1 MNVKMTRCF
10 MAATALTAVCA
21 HAAVNDVFDV
31 RTVDELT
38 NACWQ
43 ATANANTIRIHP
55 GVYDLT
61 GMPMTPATRDADGA
75 VTTSGTV
82 LSFSSFGGAL
92 VGLGERPGDTVIR
105 GGGEADSCRLLSLG
119 KTCVVSN
126 LTLTGG
132 WVSGDGGSGGVASGP
147 NGTFTD
153 CIFSNNYARNFGG
166 VFDGVK
172 TVTRCRFVGNRAGSG
187 GVLRPVTGG
196 EKEPTLLRDCHFEG
210 NVAAATQEKAGQ
222 NGGVAY
228 YGCMWSNCVFVGNAA
243 KVGGVFGS
251 VFSHTNVVLDCRFE
265 RNTAENGAVA
275 AFGALA
281 AATNCTFVG
290 NVSSEAGSNL
300 LGLAPGAKDAY
311 EVGAG
316 GDLFACTIAAN
327 TGMPLVV
334 GATLRSCTLRGNVGN
349 RTNTNPL
356 FLNCALYNSLV
367 TENRGGAHDMSQ
379 IVGGDRATLAN
390 CTVASNAFCAV
401 NYAVAGGT
409 NAVNTVFAG
418 NYLVDRATG
427 AFVKRQDMNA
437 KNLPAALTNCLWTV
451 QAGAPDA
458 ASAVGCRLVTDRDL
472 RFADAAA
479 GDWSIGRRS
488 VARNA
493 GWSDAAYLEAV
504 GETDLLGAPR
514 VFAPDGG
521 QIDVG
526 CYECCIV
533 PLGTLFLLR

>member
-1 MNVKMTRCF
+1 MNVKVTRNL
-10 MAATALTAVCA
+10 MAATALAAVCV

-38 NACWQ
+38 NACRQ
-43 ATANANTIRIHP
+43 ATFNANTIRIHP

-61 GMPMTPATRDADGA
+61 GLPMTSATRGADGA

-119 KTCVVSN
+119 KVCVVSN
-126 LTLTGG
+126 LTFTGG
-132 WVSGDGGSGGVASGP
+132 WVSGMSESGGVVSGA

-153 CIFSNNYARNFGG
+153 CVFSNNYARNFGG

-172 TVTRCRFVGNRAGSG
+172 TVTRCRFIGNRAGSG
-187 GVLRPVTGG
+187 GVLRPITDG
-196 EKEPTLLRDCHFEG
+196 KKDPTLLRDCSFEG
-210 NVAAATQEKAGQ
+210 NVAEATYANAGLS
-222 NGGVAY
+222 GGVSF
-228 YGCMWSNCVFVGNAA
+228 YGCTWSNCVFVGNSA
-243 KVGGVFGS
+243 KIGGVFGT
-251 VFSHTNVVLDCRFE
+251 VYSHTNVVLDCRFE
-265 RNTAENGAVA
+265 RNTAENGSVA

-290 NVSSEAGSNL
+290 NVSLVSGSNL
-300 LGLAPGAKDAY
+300 LGLDPASKAAY
-311 EVGAG
+311 AVGAG

-334 GATLRSCTLRGNVGN
+334 GATLRSCVLRGNVGN
-349 RTNTNPL
+349 RANANPL
-356 FLNCALYNSLV
+356 FMNCALYNSLV
-367 TENRGGAHDMSQ
+367 TENRGGKHDMSQ
-379 IVGGDRATLAN
+379 IVGGDSAALYN

-401 NYAVAGGT
+401 NYSVAGG
-409 NAVNTVFAG
+409 ADGINTVFAG
-418 NYLVDRATG
+418 NSLVDKEIG
-427 AFVKRQDMNA
+427 AFVKRQDVNA
-437 KNLPAALTNCLWTV
+437 KNRPAALTNCLWT
-451 QAGAPDA
+451 A
-458 ASAVGCRLVTDRDL
+458 AVGVLDTLSAVGCQLVTDRDL
-472 RFADAAA
+472 RFVDAAV
-479 GDWSIGRRS
+479 GDWSIRRRS

-493 GWSDAAYLEAV
+493 GWSDAAYLDAV

-514 VFAPDGG
+514 VFAKDGG

-526 CYECCIV
+526 CYECGIV
-533 PLGTLFLLR
+533 PPGALFLLR